1 MLTAAENNVLSAAI
15 RVNTIIMAVA
25 FAVLGGVLLWLS
37 TVILLLRG
45 GHYVGMH
52 LSLLSVFFPGYSV
65 TWSGAWIGLVWG
77 MAVGALSGVVL
88 YWSYARSLRE
98 RLGNQVLEAPGATGL
113 TPPTFVFSGNA
124 LGIGLGALMALQ
136 LFVTTNWLVLRGTA
150 PYSKNAALLSQYL
163 PGYSVSFAGS
173 LVGALELFA
182 AVFVLSHI
190 LAGIYNFV
198 ARMRTGT
205 EPQGRSA

>member
-1 MLTAAENNVLSAAI
+1 MLNDAEVRVLNAAV

-25 FAVLGGVLLWLS
+25 LGLLGGVVLFLS

-45 GHYVGMH
+45 GHNVGKN
-52 LSLLSVFFPGYSV
+52 LSLLSVFFPGYEVSW
-65 TWSGAWIGLVWG
+65 TGAFIGLLWG
-77 MAVGALSGVVL
+77 IACGALSGTVL
-88 YWSYARSLRE
+88 YWSYARTLRE
-98 RLGNQVLEAPGATGL
+98 RLGSGILDASGGAGM
-113 TPPTFVFSGNA
+113 TPPTFLFSGNA
-124 LGIGLGALMALQ
+124 LGVGLGALMALQ

-182 AVFVLSHI
+182 AVFVLSHV

-198 ARMRTGT
+198 ARLRAGT
-205 EPQGRSA
+205 DLEGRSA